1 MPKKLDF
8 ETQVLRAL
16 RKPTKTGKGWQSTT
30 EIAAKLG
37 LVNDDGEVKPS
48 GAAKVRRYCNSLVEA
63 GKAQHTGAFR
73 TSRYAKA

>member
-16 RKPTKTGKGWQSTT
+16 KKPTKTGKGWQSTT
-30 EIAAKLG
+30 QIAKKLR

-48 GAAKVRRYCNSLVEA
+48 GAAKVRRVCTALVQA
-63 GKAQHTGAFR
+63 KKAQHKGKFR
-73 TSRYAKA
+73 TSRYALA